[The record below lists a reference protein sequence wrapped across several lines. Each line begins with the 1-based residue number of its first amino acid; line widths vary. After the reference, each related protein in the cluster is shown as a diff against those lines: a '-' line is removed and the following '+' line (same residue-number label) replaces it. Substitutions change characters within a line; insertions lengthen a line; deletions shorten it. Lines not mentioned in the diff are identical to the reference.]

1 MKSTIKLSFLCLL
14 VPATLACASDPAEV
28 ATEWKRLATDTI
40 ERTPTDP
47 ATRPALLSKV
57 AAAVE
62 RARRVAQRRSGPE
75 SGADRIAAAIAV
87 AAFVALEHI
96 APDQR
101 EELES
106 RLAVTFSRIPEND
119 AKAEGAAIGR
129 RATLEILAER

>member
-1 MKSTIKLSFLCLL
+1 MLE
-14 VPATLACASDPAEV
+14 EV
-28 ATEWKRLATDTI
+28 
-40 ERTPTDP
+40 
-47 ATRPALLSKV
+47 
-57 AAAVE
+57 
-62 RARRVAQRRSGPE
+62 VAQRGGGPE
-75 SGADRIAAAIAV
+75 SSADRIAAAIAV

-119 AKAEGAAIGR
+119 GKAEGAAIGR